1 MILEERIIGPQ
12 LYNSHKQELGASC
25 EDEELIFISLVVW
38 PMSIY
43 LIIDIGLLGAGANNE
58 LTPLIKNLSLS

>member
-25 EDEELIFISLVVW
+25 EDEELIVISNCLATV
-38 PMSIY
+38 
-43 LIIDIGLLGAGANNE
+43 
-58 LTPLIKNLSLS
+58 NLSYN